1 MGSAESGGDTF
12 IVLKAISFW
21 FENCGVD
28 SVDRV
33 ESYFGLFHFLDISRF
48 PRHVNRRTCFAA
60 TNGNRVERLDPFLH
74 RHSSAA
80 TQSLLQVKARIES
93 SSLNYVFLL
102 ALGIGIVAGLRSLTA
117 PAVVAWGAYLSW
129 LNLHGSPLAF
139 MGSTTAVGIF
149 SVLAIGELVADKLP
163 MIPKRTA
170 PAPLMARIITGG
182 LCGACLCA
190 SAGQSLVVGAFLGG
204 IGAVVGAFLG
214 YGIRRRLDLH
224 INDLVV
230 AVCED
235 VAAVGLALFV
245 VSR

>member
-1 MGSAESGGDTF
+1 M
-12 IVLKAISFW
+12 
-21 FENCGVD
+21 
-28 SVDRV
+28 
-33 ESYFGLFHFLDISRF
+33 
-48 PRHVNRRTCFAA
+48 
-60 TNGNRVERLDPFLH
+60 
-74 RHSSAA
+74 
-80 TQSLLQVKARIES
+80 
-93 SSLNYVFLL
+93 NYVFLL

-117 PAVVAWGAYLSW
+117 PAVVAWAAHLGW
-129 LNLHGSPLAF
+129 LNLHGSSLAF
-139 MGSTTAVGIF
+139 MGSTAAVAIF
-149 SVLAIGELVADKLP
+149 SVLAIGELIADKLP
-163 MIPKRTA
+163 TIPRRTS

-190 SAGQSLVVGAFLGG
+190 AAGRSLVVGVVLGG

-214 YGIRRRLDLH
+214 YGIRRRLDLP